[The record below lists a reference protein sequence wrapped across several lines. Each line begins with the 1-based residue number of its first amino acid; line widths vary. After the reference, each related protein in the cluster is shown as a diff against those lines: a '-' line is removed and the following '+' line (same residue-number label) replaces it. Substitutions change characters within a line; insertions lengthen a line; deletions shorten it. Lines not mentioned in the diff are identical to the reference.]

1 MKSLVLA
8 LALVAGAAACGP
20 RKIEVRSAPAAPA
33 DVNLRVTN
41 NFSQAVNVYVTSA
54 GNDIFVRQLSA
65 GATETLPV
73 RGVAIGSTVTLKAT
87 SVDASRT
94 WSKPN
99 VVLASTTNWQVP

>member
-8 LALVAGAAACGP
+8 LALVAGFAACGP
-20 RKIEVRSAPAAPA
+20 RKIEVRSAPAATA

-41 NFSQAVNVYVTSA
+41 NHSQAVNVYVTSA
-54 GNDIFVRQLSA
+54 GNDIFVRQLAA

-99 VVLASTTNWQVP
+99 VVLGASTSWQVP